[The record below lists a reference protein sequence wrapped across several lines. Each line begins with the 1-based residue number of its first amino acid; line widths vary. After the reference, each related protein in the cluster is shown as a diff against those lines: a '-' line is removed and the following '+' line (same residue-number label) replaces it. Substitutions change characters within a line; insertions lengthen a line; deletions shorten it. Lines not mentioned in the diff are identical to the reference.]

1 MDYIGI
7 KDIKDAYANQLVS
20 KKEIDKANKI
30 VLDEIDTPIF
40 NGLEAYGEEEPQRN
54 IIDNAISDISIDLLA
69 LNKEF
74 SAIANKYEDMIN
86 STNLRLQAVEEEL
99 QIEENRIKDL
109 NTICGNY
116 DEFVSVKTLDRSYFK
131 DSNFGYNDNNTF
143 CAYVS
148 NNNNPNTTIK
158 ILDINGNGYEGNKYV
173 YKDGAFLN
181 NSVDT
186 SARKYMIDNH
196 ISTAYE
202 YSRLTYNQNTK
213 LYSYP
218 QDVNFDNE
226 EALCNISIYSD
237 NKIGT
242 LKVNTD
248 LNTLSLKD
256 ILCSLDNGNTYKSYW
271 DKEKQINNLIGIYND
286 SNYIYGTGIISF
298 PATNYLKL
306 IFKSNGTTEDKIAY
320 KTLDTTIADKPV
332 DKIIELP
339 DVKRHVIRI
348 NSLDAISGAYSNT
361 TNMQTIDLITNPVDS
376 IAIFASEY
384 VPTFFPDN
392 QDYIKYTLSINGKD
406 YNVVPINS
414 NRKGIKVIR
423 FSNITSSDMY
433 VEYINESIKTA
444 KLTIVINTPY
454 NTTTPYISNLKI
466 CYGKASIK

>member
-7 KDIKDAYANQLVS
+7 KEIKDAYSNQLAS
-20 KKEIDKANKI
+20 KKQIEKANKI
-30 VLDEIDTPIF
+30 ILNNIDTPIF
-40 NGLEAYGEEEPQRN
+40 SGLTIYAESEPEREL
-54 IIDNAISDISIDLLA
+54 IDNSISDISIDLLA

-74 SAIANKYEDMIN
+74 TAIANKYEDMIN
-86 STNLRLQAVEEEL
+86 NTNLRLKAVEEEL
-99 QIEENRIKDL
+99 LIEENRIKDL

-116 DEFVSVKTLDRSYFK
+116 DEFVSVKTLNKSYFK

-148 NNNNPNTTIK
+148 NNNSNSSIE

-173 YKDGAFLN
+173 YKDGSFIN

-186 SARKYMIDNH
+186 SARNYMIDSH

-213 LYSYP
+213 LDSYP

-226 EALCNISIYSD
+226 EALCTIKLYSE

-242 LKVNTD
+242 LKINTD
-248 LNTLSLKD
+248 LNTLVLKD
-256 ILCSLDNGNTYKSYW
+256 ILCSTDNGNTYISYW
-271 DKEKQINNLIGIYND
+271 KEEKQINNLIGIYND
-286 SNYIYGTGIISF
+286 SNYIYGTGIVSF
-298 PATNYLKL
+298 PPTNYLKL

-320 KTLDTTIADKPV
+320 KTLDTTIADKPIN
-332 DKIIELP
+332 KIVELP
-339 DVKRHVIRI
+339 EVKRHVIRI
-348 NSLDAISGAYSNT
+348 NSLDVISGAYATT
-361 TNMQTIDLITNPVDS
+361 TNMQSIDLITNPVNS

-384 VPTFFPDN
+384 IPIFFPDN

-423 FSNITSSDMY
+423 FSNITSSDTY
-433 VEYINESIKTA
+433 VEYIDESIKSA